1 MTGPTR
7 VALVTGATGFLG
19 SRLAATLRRQGWRV
33 IALTRDRARAV
44 AVRVEADAILS
55 LEDEDWRDEVADAG
69 TSCVFH
75 CAAWSAMSHS
85 PGQVAEIIDANIT
98 FGTEIMES
106 ICRSPELP
114 AFVWAATFWQY
125 SAGNG
130 YSPNSLY
137 AATKQAF
144 GDIVE
149 YYRRMRGLPSV
160 GLVLFDVY
168 GEADPRGRILS
179 RLAAACLDHAR
190 GRTPERIRLSVGEQ
204 EVDFVHVSDVV
215 QAFVRAAEALREAGS
230 ISEPLYGV
238 GGQDRGKFRDV
249 LNSLLDDDEKRLV
262 EWGAMPYRPG
272 EAMVCPRLPVLP
284 AWIPQVPLKDGFR
297 GLMTHD

>member
-1 MTGPTR
+1 MTGDSR

-33 IALTRDRARAV
+33 VALTRDRARAV
-44 AVRVEADAILS
+44 AGGLEADTVLS
-55 LEDEDWRDEVADAG
+55 LEDGDWRDRVAGAG
-69 TSCVFH
+69 AHCVFH
-75 CAAWSAMSHS
+75 CAAWSAMSHT
-85 PGQVAEIIDANIT
+85 PAQVPEIIDANIT
-98 FGTEIMES
+98 FGAEVMEA
-106 ICRSPELP
+106 ICRSPEPP

-125 SAGNG
+125 SAANG

-160 GLVLFDVY
+160 GLALFDVY

-179 RLAAACLDHAR
+179 RLAAACLDQAR
-190 GRTPERIRLSVGEQ
+190 GRTPDRIQLSVGEQ

-215 QAFVRAAEALREAGS
+215 QAFVQAAEALRGAGS
-230 ISEPLYGV
+230 LSEPLYGV
-238 GGQDRGKFRDV
+238 GGKDRGKLRDV

-262 EWGAMPYRPG
+262 EWGALPYRPG
-272 EAMVCPRLPVLP
+272 EVMVCPRLPVLP
-284 AWIPQVPLKDGFR
+284 AWIARVPLKDGFR
-297 GLMTHD
+297 GLMADD